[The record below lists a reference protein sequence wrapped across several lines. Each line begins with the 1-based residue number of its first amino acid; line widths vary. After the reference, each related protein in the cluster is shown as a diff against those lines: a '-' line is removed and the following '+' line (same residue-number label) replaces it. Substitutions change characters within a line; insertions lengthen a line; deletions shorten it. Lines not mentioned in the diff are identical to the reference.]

1 MSLRFRLGLLVAA
14 VILGSV
20 IAMGGWFATLAHRLA
35 LERLREKAQVLVLN
49 LASSSR
55 EGVYN
60 QNLFHQLDP
69 LIESLHRDPDVL
81 RAAVLDQEGRILADT
96 EASRVGHAAPTSLH
110 GGRWPRTDTFLWVQ
124 REGGATFEIVA
135 PVTAPTG
142 ALEGGEV
149 IGAVWLRLSFARL
162 AGELRGTLVRSGA
175 MVLALA
181 LAGIVVGG
189 FFSYRLTRPLRRIVE
204 ADEAEVRGDR
214 ARADIPEAEIPPD
227 EVGLIMRSR
236 SRMREAL
243 RESGERYR
251 RLAEE
256 EHLRAAQ
263 LEQAYGELKDLR
275 ERFTQA
281 EKLSLMGQLLA
292 GVGHEINNPLTAVIG
307 YSQLLLRE
315 GRVRADAPLRASL
328 EKVEQQA
335 VRCQKIV
342 KNLLAFGR
350 QHEAERRPVGLNALI
365 ADCLELEATQITA
378 HNIHVVRH
386 LDPEL
391 PTTQADYFRLQ
402 QVFLN
407 VLLNAQQAM
416 NEHRGSGTLTVRT
429 RRRGGHLR
437 VEVEDDGPGIPPE
450 VMPRIF
456 EPFFT
461 TKEVG
466 KGTGLGLS
474 LSYGIVKEHGGE
486 LWAENRPEGGA
497 RFVVE
502 LPLVAVAAAPE
513 PLVLPG
519 AAPPGGRVLLI
530 EDEPVI
536 RELLAELMR
545 RMGQEVE
552 VACDGPAAF
561 ERLIAGDY
569 DAVFCDLHLPGADGA
584 ALYRWT
590 LEQRPELAGCWVFM
604 TGSVGAETLASLR
617 DTGRPILSKPFDL
630 ADVGAILGG
639 VLSEAA

>member
-1 MSLRFRLGLLVAA
+1 
-14 VILGSV
+14 
-20 IAMGGWFATLAHRLA
+20 
-35 LERLREKAQVLVLN
+35 
-49 LASSSR
+49 
-55 EGVYN
+55 
-60 QNLFHQLDP
+60 
-69 LIESLHRDPDVL
+69 
-81 RAAVLDQEGRILADT
+81 
-96 EASRVGHAAPTSLH
+96 
-110 GGRWPRTDTFLWVQ
+110 
-124 REGGATFEIVA
+124 
-135 PVTAPTG
+135 
-142 ALEGGEV
+142 
-149 IGAVWLRLSFARL
+149 
-162 AGELRGTLVRSGA
+162 
-175 MVLALA
+175 
-181 LAGIVVGG
+181 VVGG

-214 ARADIPEAEIPPD
+214 AGADIPEAEIPPD

-243 RESGERYR
+243 RESGERHR

-256 EHLRAAQ
+256 EQRRAAQ
-263 LEQAYGELKDLR
+263 LEQAYGELKDLS
-275 ERFTQA
+275 ERLTQS
-281 EKLSLMGQLLA
+281 EKLSVMGQVVA

-315 GRVRADAPLRASL
+315 ERVRADAPLHATL
-328 EKVEQQA
+328 EKIEQQA
-335 VRCQKIV
+335 MRCQKIV

-350 QHEAERRPVGLNALI
+350 RHEAERRPVALNALI
-365 ADCLELEATQITA
+365 ADCLELEAGQLA
-378 HNIHVVRH
+378 VRNIHVVRD

-391 PTTQADYFRLQ
+391 PATQADYFRLQ

-450 VMPRIF
+450 VMPCIF

-474 LSYGIVKEHGGE
+474 LSYEIVKEHGGE
-486 LWAENRPEGGA
+486 LWAENRLEGGA

-513 PLVLPG
+513 PHALPG

-530 EDEPVI
+530 EDEPAI
-536 RELLAELMR
+536 CELLAELMR

-561 ERLIAGDY
+561 ERLVAGDY

-590 LEQRPELAGCWVFM
+590 LEQRPELAGRWVFM
-604 TGSVGAETLASLR
+604 TGSVGAETLAFLR
-617 DTGRPILSKPFDL
+617 ETGRPTLNKPFDL